1 MPSATA
7 VTTATRC
14 ALLTP
19 SALGEWIAAGY
30 CHSLRIDIS
39 WSAMVNRIC
48 GDQDG
53 WSALTGDDVTV
64 TMQARAWR
72 QVSPAH
78 AQGDR

>member
-1 MPSATA
+1 MPGATA

-19 SALGEWIAAGY
+19 SGRSEWITAGY
-30 CHSLRIDIS
+30 CHSLRIGIS
-39 WSAMVNRIC
+39 WSASVNRIR
-48 GDQDG
+48 GDQAG
-53 WSALTGDDVTV
+53 CPVLTGDDVAV
-64 TMQARAWR
+64 TMQAPAWR